1 MSNLSLVLKQGIWT
15 NVSQFRRICLWFCCS
30 CLRGTF
36 NLLVHLMSS
45 HELLHNRDQIP
56 LRGNAEDIYLTSPL
70 SSSAFVV
77 ASHHSC
83 LTAIFIAHSGKP
95 HMLVL
100 VSSDHLHWSACIL
113 HVPLNCIS
121 SWWASNGVSTEM
133 KPKNLFLAREYRL
146 HQWAVSHITHKD
158 AMRSSQEVVYEEM
171 QYYRSHCEVCKCAIN
186 NTSSPVRMCSVE
198 DEIQRH
204 TVPERRL

>member
-1 MSNLSLVLKQGIWT
+1 MYVTDLPPIELLRSYLEFGMSNLSLVLKQGIWT

-83 LTAIFIAHSGKP
+83 LTAIFIALESLTCLFSSRQTTYIGQP
-95 HMLVL
+95 
-100 VSSDHLHWSACIL
+100 VSYMYHWIASPPGEHRMASRQNWNPRIY
-113 HVPLNCIS
+113 
-121 SWWASNGVSTEM
+121 SWHGSTDCTNGRCLT
-133 KPKNLFLAREYRL
+133 
-146 HQWAVSHITHKD
+146 
-158 AMRSSQEVVYEEM
+158 
-171 QYYRSHCEVCKCAIN
+171 
-186 NTSSPVRMCSVE
+186 
-198 DEIQRH
+198 
-204 TVPERRL
+204 